1 MVVRFHEQPVTINQ
15 QPCLMLK
22 TRIILFIVAAALVW
36 LIFLLPK
43 AVVENESQ
51 LKEDAPAET
60 SATAGHSEIPAN
72 LSESIKSIR
81 SQYTPDASNQKNAI
95 FADSLRSLYTQA
107 GQFDSAAWYAEQAAT
122 FFNTTESYVNA
133 GNAYYEAYTFAM
145 EPEKQKQLGIKAQEW
160 FSKVLEADPRNLEVK
175 SKMAMTYMS
184 TKSPMQG
191 ISMLREILTE
201 DPKNE
206 TALFNLGMLSIQSGQ
221 YDKAIEYMDRLVAV
235 NPNHVQGQLLLG
247 VAYMNKGNKEKA
259 RQQFEKVK
267 QLDQDPAVLAT
278 VDSYLKDLK

>member
-1 MVVRFHEQPVTINQ
+1 
-15 QPCLMLK
+15 MLK
-22 TRIILFIVAAALVW
+22 TRIILVIVAAALVW

-51 LKEDAPAET
+51 LKEDAPAATT
-60 SATAGHSEIPAN
+60 SPAGHSEIPAN
-72 LSESIKSIR
+72 ISESIKNIR
-81 SQYTPDASNQKNAI
+81 LKYSPDESDQKNAI

-107 GQFDSAAWYAEQAAT
+107 GQFDSAAWYAGQAAT
-122 FFNTTESYVNA
+122 FFNTTESSLKA

-145 EPEKQKQLGIKAQEW
+145 EPEKQKQLALKTQEW
-160 FSKVLEADPRNLEVK
+160 FTKVLETEPKNLEVK

-191 ISMLREILTE
+191 ISMLRDVLKE

-206 TALFNLGMLSIQSGQ
+206 FALFNLGMLSIQSGQ
-221 YDKAIEYMDRLVAV
+221 YDKAVDYMDKLVAV

-247 VAYMNKGNKEKA
+247 VAYMNKGDKDKA

-267 QLDQDPAVLAT
+267 QLDKDPAVQAT
-278 VDSYLKDLK
+278 ADSYLKDLK